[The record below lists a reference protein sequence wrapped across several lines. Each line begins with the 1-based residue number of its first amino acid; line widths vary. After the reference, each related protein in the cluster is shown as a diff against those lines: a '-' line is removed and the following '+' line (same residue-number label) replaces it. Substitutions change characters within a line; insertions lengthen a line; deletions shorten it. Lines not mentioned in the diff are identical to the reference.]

1 MPATR
6 LPTLRLSLQLDGTDA
21 FGAMEWVFAS
31 ARRTGLAPEQ
41 LRFDSA
47 SFQPASQ
54 PVLHATLTAADA
66 SLLWLFLRRLESGID
81 MAVLGADV
89 DDPDSEAPSE
99 PAPAPRTVA
108 PQVRSDAGL
117 ALTA

>member
-6 LPTLRLSLQLDGTDA
+6 VPTLRLSLQLEGTDP

-31 ARRTGLAPEQ
+31 ARRTGLAPAQ
-41 LRFDSA
+41 LRFDQARVKS
-47 SFQPASQ
+47 ASQ

-89 DDPDSEAPSE
+89 DDPDSEAPCE
-99 PAPAPRTVA
+99 PTPAPRTVT

-117 ALTA
+117 ALPA

>member
-1 MPATR
+1 MPATV
-6 LPTLRLSLQLDGTDA
+6 LPTLRLSLQLDSTDP

-41 LRFDSA
+41 LRFDSPRFHTA
-47 SFQPASQ
+47 SK

-89 DDPDSEAPSE
+89 DDPDSEAQCGST
-99 PAPAPRTVA
+99 AAPRAAT
-108 PQVRSDAGL
+108 PQVSSDAGL
-117 ALTA
+117 ALPA

>member
-1 MPATR
+1 MPATV
-6 LPTLRLSLQLDGTDA
+6 LPTLRLSLQLDGTDP

-41 LRFDSA
+41 LRFDSTRFE
-47 SFQPASQ
+47 SVSQ

-89 DDPDSEAPSE
+89 DDPDSEAQGE
-99 PAPAPRTVA
+99 PAPAPRAVA
-108 PQVRSDAGL
+108 AQARSDAGL
-117 ALTA
+117 ALPA

>member
-1 MPATR
+1 MPATVP
-6 LPTLRLSLQLDGTDA
+6 PTLRLSLQLDGTDP

-31 ARRTGLAPEQ
+31 ARRTGLMPEQ
-41 LRFDSA
+41 LRFDSTGFE
-47 SFQPASQ
+47 SSSQ

-89 DDPDSEAPSE
+89 DDPDGEAQNAL
-99 PAPAPRTVA
+99 APAPRA
-108 PQVRSDAGL
+108 AIPKIGSDAAL
-117 ALTA
+117 ALPA

>member
-1 MPATR
+1 MPATV
-6 LPTLRLSLQLDGTDA
+6 LPTLRLSLQLDGTDP

-41 LRFDSA
+41 LRFGSA
-47 SFQPASQ
+47 RFESASQ

-66 SLLWLFLRRLESGID
+66 SLLALFLRRLESGID

-89 DDPDSEAPSE
+89 NDPDSEAHSE
-99 PAPAPRTVA
+99 STPAPRTVA
-108 PQVRSDAGL
+108 PQVRSAAGL
-117 ALTA
+117 ALPA

>member
-1 MPATR
+1 MPATV
-6 LPTLRLSLQLDGTDA
+6 LPTLRLSLQLDGTDP

-41 LRFDSA
+41 LRFDA
-47 SFQPASQ
+47 TRAEPASK

-81 MAVLGADV
+81 MAVLGADI
-89 DDPDSEAPSE
+89 DDPDDEAQSELTPGLRAAIPKVS
-99 PAPAPRTVA
+99 
-108 PQVRSDAGL
+108 SDAAL
-117 ALTA
+117 ALPA